1 MEIATFSKLFS
12 GSVSHLI
19 GCLFIAAAPFV
30 PPGRAVAVPELA
42 GVYGPPRPVAAAARG
57 EADLVGP
64 RPQES
69 LSFRADGE
77 GWYRVRLAES
87 GRTCRFRARV
97 YEEYGAR
104 ILDLIPEEDL
114 GWDAKTAGSHL
125 LVGFSLRDGE
135 LALTELGRS
144 RRVYR
149 FYRLKKARGRLLVHP

>member
-1 MEIATFSKLFS
+1 MEMATFAKLFS

-30 PPGRAVAVPELA
+30 PPGRAAAVPDLP
-42 GVYGPPRPVAAAARG
+42 GVYGPLRPVAASDRG

-64 RPQES
+64 GPQES

-87 GRTCRFRARV
+87 GRTYRFRARV

-104 ILDLIPEEDL
+104 VLDLMPEQDT
-114 GWDAKTAGSHL
+114 GWDGKTAGSHL
-125 LVGFSLRDGE
+125 LMGFSLADGE
-135 LALTELGRS
+135 LQLREIGRD
-144 RRVYR
+144 RRLFR
-149 FYRLKKARGRLLVHP
+149 FYRQKV